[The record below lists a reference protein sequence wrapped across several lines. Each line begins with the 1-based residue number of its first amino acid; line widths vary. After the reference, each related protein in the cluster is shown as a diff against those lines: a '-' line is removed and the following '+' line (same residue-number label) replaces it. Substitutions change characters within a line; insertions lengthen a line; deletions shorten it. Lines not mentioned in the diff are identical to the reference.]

1 MPSLLV
7 FGGQLSVTWS
17 TPLVF
22 AGLTYKSESL
32 PAVAGCPVALA
43 AAVQLCPASVT
54 FLLGPAGKDRIDLL
68 VAMDDR
74 GTRGQ
79 TLIHRP

>member
-1 MPSLLV
+1 MVNS
-7 FGGQLSVTWS
+7 
-17 TPLVF
+17 
-22 AGLTYKSESL
+22 AGLL
-32 PAVAGCPVALA
+32 WAHLQVCWLWAGCPVALA
-43 AAVQLCPASVT
+43 VAVQLCSASVT
-54 FLLGPAGKDRIDLL
+54 FLLGPAGKDRIDL

>member
-1 MPSLLV
+1 MSP
-7 FGGQLSVTWS
+7 GQLCWS
-17 TPLVF
+17 SL
-22 AGLTYKSESL
+22 GSLTSL

-43 AAVQLCPASVT
+43 VAVQLCSASVT
-54 FLLGPAGKDRIDLL
+54 FLLGPAGKDRIDL